1 MRIVLDTVTGH
12 RAEEANREVH
22 LTPAET
28 DRQKKDNR
36 TNLWRVCESIAYE
49 ARTNWQKDREVQMS
63 NQYPSVFLFFVEN

>member
-1 MRIVLDTVTGH
+1 M
-12 RAEEANREVH
+12 
-22 LTPAET
+22 ET
-28 DRQKKDNR
+28 DRQKEGNR